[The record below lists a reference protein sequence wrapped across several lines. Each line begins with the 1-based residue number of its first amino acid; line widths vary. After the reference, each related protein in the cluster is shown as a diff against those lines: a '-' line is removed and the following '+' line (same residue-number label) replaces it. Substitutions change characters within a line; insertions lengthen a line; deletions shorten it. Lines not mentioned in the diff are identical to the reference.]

1 MKRERQA
8 ALRGDTPL
16 VDCYLVAFAKA
27 SSCDELT
34 SDLSLFQ
41 LVLRAKH
48 QLSEFGLSLPYTA
61 IFFLETTEAGLE
73 VEIRS
78 AWVPRSEGAPPEP
91 IEEPSPIVMNARR
104 TQLRRTVCRL
114 PVAPGVYDLMLE
126 WRAAIGNNPWQRG
139 SARYTVLFE

>member
-1 MKRERQA
+1 M
-8 ALRGDTPL
+8 PL
-16 VDCYLVAFAKA
+16 VDCYLIAFAKA

-48 QLSEFGLSLPYTA
+48 QLSDFGLSLPYTA
-61 IFFLETTEAGLE
+61 IFFVETTEIGLE

-78 AWVPRSEGAPPEP
+78 VWVPRSEGAPLEP
-91 IEEPSPIVMNARR
+91 IEEPSPIVMNAHR

-114 PVAPGVYDLMLE
+114 PLAPGTYDLMLE
-126 WRAAIGNNPWQRG
+126 WRPAIGNRPWQMG
-139 SARYTVLFE
+139 TARYTVQFE